1 MDRTLKS
8 SRIAF
13 LALILAALA
22 ALMIFSMYNLSAVQ
36 AEEYLS
42 TPGAASIATTKTVEA
57 ARGAI
62 LDRNGTLLAADE
74 TVYSVK
80 ISRSSLLKEDD
91 PNDTV
96 LKLVKAANR
105 YGVKYN
111 DTFPVTLS
119 APFQY
124 VAKPTNLQS
133 SRLATYLEY
142 FGLDADIT
150 APDLISWLRNHYKIN
165 YTVTAEDARLIIGV
179 RYELEMRVL
188 VNTSEYIFAD
198 NVSTDYL
205 TFIKTGRMPSVSVA
219 KSYKRVYYTE
229 YAAHVIG
236 TVGPIYAD
244 EYAARKDQGYSL
256 TSIIGKSG
264 VEYAFEDYLRG
275 KPGRVTVYTDRS
287 GAVIDEVVRTQA
299 KAGGNVYLTID
310 IGLNQ
315 VAEES
320 LAATIASINEARV
333 AEAERRYFDGE
344 TNEYRAPELAEG
356 GAVVVVDVKTGKV
369 LAMASYPDYSV
380 STWNRATQGT
390 YEPGSTFK
398 MVTAWA
404 GLNNNYISP
413 ETTIR
418 DEGIYTKYEDLG
430 YAPRCWVYPAS
441 HGNVNVVKAIENS
454 CNYFFYWLSDR
465 MGITPISEAAK
476 QFGLGSETGIE
487 IGEKAGILASR
498 EYKREVL
505 NEGWWNADTL
515 QASIGQSYNQFT
527 PVQIASYVAT
537 IANGGTHYK
546 TSVLD
551 YVTSSD
557 YSDILIEK
565 QPEIWNVIDDPG
577 GYFPVI
583 RRGMR
588 AVVTT
593 GTAAAMFKGFSV
605 PIAAKTGTVQ
615 SDTAAMNTGV
625 FVCYAPAN
633 DPQIAI
639 AVVVE
644 KGGSGSGLT
653 QVARD
658 IITEYFSGV
667 SVSETLGVE
676 NSVLR

>member
-1 MDRTLKS
+1 MDRSLRS
-8 SRIAF
+8 SRITF
-13 LALILAALA
+13 LALILAALT
-22 ALMIFSMYNLSAVQ
+22 ALMVFSMYDLSAVQ

-42 TPGAASIATTKTVEA
+42 KPGTASVATTKTVEA

-80 ISRSSLLKEDD
+80 ISRSALLKEDS

-96 LKLVKAANR
+96 LSIVKAANR
-105 YGVKYN
+105 YGVKYT
-111 DTFPVTLS
+111 DTFPVTMS

-124 VAKPTNLQS
+124 VAKPTKLQS
-133 SRLATYLEY
+133 SRLETYLDY
-142 FGLDADIT
+142 FGLKPDIT
-150 APDLISWLRNHYKIN
+150 APELISWLRDHYKIN

-188 VNTSEYIFAD
+188 VNTTEYVFAE
-198 NVSTDYL
+198 NVSTDFL
-205 TFIKTGRMPSVSVA
+205 TFVKTGRLPSVSVTTG
-219 KSYKRVYYTE
+219 YRRVYYTDS
-229 YAAHVIG
+229 AKHILG
-236 TVGPIYAD
+236 SVGPIYAE
-244 EYAARKDQGYSL
+244 EYEARKGEGYTL

-275 KPGRVTVYTDRS
+275 RPGKVTVYSDRN
-287 GAVIDEVVRTQA
+287 GAVIDEIVRSQA
-299 KAGGNVYLTID
+299 KAGGNVYLSID
-310 IGLNQ
+310 IGLTQ
-315 VAEES
+315 VAEAS
-320 LAATIASINEARV
+320 LSATIASINEARI

-344 TNEYRAPELAEG
+344 TDTYKSPELAEG
-356 GAVVVVDVKTGKV
+356 GAVVVVDVNSGKV

-430 YAPRCWVYPAS
+430 YAPRCWVYPS
-441 HGNVNVVKAIENS
+441 NHGNVNVVKAIENS

-476 QFGLGSETGIE
+476 QFGFGSPTGIE
-487 IGEKAGILASR
+487 IGEKTGILASR

-546 TSVLD
+546 TSVLN

-557 YSDILIEK
+557 YSDILIDK
-565 QPEIWNVIDDPG
+565 APEIWNVIDDPG

-615 SDTAAMNTGV
+615 SDNAAMTTGV
-625 FVCYAPAN
+625 FVCYAPATN
-633 DPQIAI
+633 PEIAI

-658 IITEYFSGV
+658 IITEYFSAS
-667 SVSETLGVE
+667 SVSETLGIE
-676 NSVLR
+676 NAVQR